1 MLIVVSNRKR
11 NTYRYRRKLCG
22 FGLQYTGNKWSLQT
36 SDDDLIQCVK
46 RYCKRKRLAFESI
59 EDKYVRS
66 TDYRKNFLQQYQRK
80 NGKYFRCAYCGKKLT
95 TQKVTVDHI
104 IPIDKVQH
112 QKRFQRLMK
121 LAGIDNINDIKN
133 LTPACER
140 CNKRKG
146 RKLRGYYIKGLTGRT
161 YKGVMIRR
169 TIKFFVSLILVA
181 AFAFLLM
188 YLYNHGTT
196 ALSTN

>member
-11 NTYRYRRKLCG
+11 NTYRYRRKLFG
-22 FGLQYTGNKWSLQT
+22 FGLQYAGNKWSLQT

-46 RYCKRKRLAFESI
+46 RYCKRKHLAFESI

-66 TDYRKNFLQQYQRK
+66 TDYRKNFLQQYQIK

-112 QKRFQRLMK
+112 QKHQQWRQGKKCFFICLKRTGHKCCFESISYGSLLTSWCLK
-121 LAGIDNINDIKN
+121 LCQN
-133 LTPACER
+133 LLAKTEQVP
-140 CNKRKG
+140 N
-146 RKLRGYYIKGLTGRT
+146 
-161 YKGVMIRR
+161 
-169 TIKFFVSLILVA
+169 
-181 AFAFLLM
+181 
-188 YLYNHGTT
+188 N
-196 ALSTN
+196 